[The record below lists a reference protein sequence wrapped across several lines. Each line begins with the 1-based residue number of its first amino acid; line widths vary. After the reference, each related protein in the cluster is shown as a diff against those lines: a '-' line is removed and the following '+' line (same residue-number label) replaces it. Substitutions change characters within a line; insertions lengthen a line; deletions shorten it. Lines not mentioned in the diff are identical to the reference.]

1 MGLKIFLLIL
11 IILPSLF
18 CQGGGDSG
26 GGGGADSGGSSSGD
40 FGINTGDHT
49 SPTCT
54 EECNGDQ
61 ACIENC
67 K

>member
-1 MGLKIFLLIL
+1 MNLQIILFIL
-11 IILPSLF
+11 IVLPSLF

-26 GGGGADSGGSSSGD
+26 GGGDSVSSSNGD
-40 FGINTGDHT
+40 FCIDIVDNTGP
-49 SPTCT
+49 SCI

-61 ACIENC
+61 TCIENC